1 MKVLLDAL
9 LPRLVPTLV
18 FLCVPHEGK
27 QDLDRSIPKKLKA
40 WREPGVRFVV
50 VRDNDRVDCVEL
62 KRKLVD
68 LCREGGREDTLVRI
82 ACQELE
88 AWYLGEP
95 TALASA
101 FDAAR
106 LAGLGAKARFRDP
119 DTVAKPSVELKAMV
133 PEYQK
138 MSGARRMAKHLTREH
153 NRSRSFQVLIEGID
167 RLIEVMPKHAND

>member
-9 LPRLVPTLV
+9 LPRLFPTLA

-27 QDLDRSIPKKLKA
+27 QDLERSIPKKLKA

-50 VRDNDRVDCVEL
+50 VRDNDRDDCIEL
-62 KRKLVD
+62 KRKLSS

-95 TALASA
+95 SALASA
-101 FDAAR
+101 FDDER
-106 LAGLGAKARFRDP
+106 LAGLGTKARFRDP
-119 DTVAKPSVELKAMV
+119 DAVAKPSVELKAMV
-133 PEYQK
+133 PEFQK
-138 MSGARRMAKHLTREH
+138 LSGARRMARYLTRER
-153 NRSRSFQVLIEGID
+153 NRSRSFQVLMEGIG
-167 RLIEVMPKHAND
+167 RLVEAMPRHAND